1 MKCFLSL
8 QVTGSPLRTS
18 PKTRHCAS
26 KQLSGA
32 AAAGNCAHR
41 YIGKVCCLLLV
52 RADYIGRAPG
62 RGPEGMGKFRGIAQG
77 VITVTHTQP
86 EAGRLTSTPSCHA
99 GRRRRLRLRNRMFAS
114 PGDTVIPWRLMPGST
129 PWPPPRR
136 RASEV
141 RLSLEPSGGWA
152 SNPSGRTRLSLLA
165 RIGSLS
171 SYVHG
176 SNDALGPAGP
186 YRHQGLAR
194 APGGRRGRLGIGS
207 QSRQSRSPL
216 DGPHLH
222 QR

>member
-1 MKCFLSL
+1 
-8 QVTGSPLRTS
+8 
-18 PKTRHCAS
+18 
-26 KQLSGA
+26 
-32 AAAGNCAHR
+32 
-41 YIGKVCCLLLV
+41 
-52 RADYIGRAPG
+52 
-62 RGPEGMGKFRGIAQG
+62 
-77 VITVTHTQP
+77 
-86 EAGRLTSTPSCHA
+86 
-99 GRRRRLRLRNRMFAS
+99 MFAS

-207 QSRQSRSPL
+207 QSRQSLQVMIAAGRAALAPAVIWPTSP
-216 DGPHLH
+216 GPASPFPSPAWRQQQQPPSHSRPGPPHTVTRRRGAYEAGPGRLSGPADPSRRH
-222 QR
+222 RRPPGCRHRPAPPAP